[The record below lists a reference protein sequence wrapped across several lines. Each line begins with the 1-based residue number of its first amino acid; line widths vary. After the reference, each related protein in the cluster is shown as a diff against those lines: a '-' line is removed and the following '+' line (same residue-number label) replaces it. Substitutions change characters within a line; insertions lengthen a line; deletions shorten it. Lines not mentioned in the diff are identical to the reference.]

1 MSPDTTMPETLP
13 LARRGFPDHELP
25 RLVRLSGNLHGA
37 AFFLMKLLPA
47 RHMLDRAAAD
57 GRLKP
62 GGTICETTSGTF
74 GLALAMLA
82 AVRGYKLILVSD
94 PAIDESLHRRLLELG
109 VTLEIVET
117 PYEVG
122 GFQTARLDRLRAAL
136 EANPGSFCPSQY
148 SNADNPRAYAEVAE
162 QIAERIGPVDCLV
175 GAVGSGGSMSG
186 LARFLR
192 HLNPDLHVIG
202 VDTPHSV
209 VFGQPD
215 GKRLLRGLGNSL
227 VPPNVDHRQ
236 FDEVHWVG
244 APEAFLATRRLH
256 QRHALYQG
264 GTSGAAYL
272 VADWWAQTHPDR
284 KVVTLFPDEGHRY
297 VATIHNDDW
306 LATLPGWTGVL
317 PDAPQTVTHP
327 SDVRAGWSRFPWGRR
342 TLDDVVTARELA
354 EAA

>member
-1 MSPDTTMPETLP
+1 MSPD
-13 LARRGFPDHELP
+13 ARGFPDYELP
-25 RLVRLSGNLHGA
+25 RLVRLAANLHGA

-47 RHMLDRAAAD
+47 RHMLDRAEAE
-57 GRLKP
+57 GRLRP

-82 AVRGYKLILVSD
+82 ALRGYRLILVSD
-94 PAIDESLHRRLLELG
+94 PAIDEHLHRRLLELG
-109 VTLEIVET
+109 VTLDIVET

-122 GFQTARLDRLRAAL
+122 GFQRARLDRLHAAL
-136 EANPGSFCPSQY
+136 AANPGSFCPSQY
-148 SNADNPRAYAEVAE
+148 GNADNPRAYAAVAE
-162 QIAERIGPVDCLV
+162 QIAERLGPIDCLV
-175 GAVGSGGSMSG
+175 GTVGSGGSMSG
-186 LARFLR
+186 IAHFMR

-202 VDTPHSV
+202 IDTPNSV

-227 VPPNVDHRQ
+227 VPPNVDHAQ

-244 APEAFLATRRLH
+244 APEAFRATRHLH

-272 VADWWAQTHPDR
+272 VADWWARNHPDR
-284 KVVTLFPDEGHRY
+284 TVVALFPDEGHRY
-297 VATIHNDDW
+297 ASTIYDNAW
-306 LATLPGWTGVL
+306 LASLPGWTGIL
-317 PDAPQTVTHP
+317 PEAPALVDHP
-327 SDVRAGWSRFPWGRR
+327 ADVRPGWTRFFWGRR
-342 TLDDVVTARELA
+342 SLDAVLADRTLA